1 MDNVP
6 CYICGK
12 QAQFWSSRFE
22 QSFCSDMCYSKVF
35 DLLIRD
41 YNFRVN
47 GEVEERKTYDI
58 APPPMVPTEIQGDFA
73 ISGATVTLLKH
84 KEKVKSVIDK
94 IDAEVVA
101 SQSRA
106 SEEDK
111 MRKDL
116 KKMGIDIF
124 TIESMIKA
132 KREPKS

>member
-1 MDNVP
+1 MV
-6 CYICGK
+6 
-12 QAQFWSSRFE
+12 ST
-22 QSFCSDMCYSKVF
+22 
-35 DLLIRD
+35 
-41 YNFRVN
+41 
-47 GEVEERKTYDI
+47 EV
-58 APPPMVPTEIQGDFA
+58 QGDFA

-84 KEKVKSVIDK
+84 QEKVKSVIDK

-116 KKMGIDIF
+116 KKLGIDIF

-132 KREPKS
+132 KRG